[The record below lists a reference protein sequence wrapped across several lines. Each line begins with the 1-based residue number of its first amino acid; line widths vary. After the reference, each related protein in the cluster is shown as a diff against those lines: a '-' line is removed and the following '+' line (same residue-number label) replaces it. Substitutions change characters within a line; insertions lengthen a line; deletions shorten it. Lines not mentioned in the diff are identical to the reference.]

1 MKIAYLVMGY
11 VHRAGDE
18 LRRARRNAGL
28 TQEQLAAKAD
38 ISREYVSQL
47 ERDRQSPTVDTLLR
61 VCRILGVSPSQII
74 ESIEKETQ
82 SGRIR
87 SR

>member
-1 MKIAYLVMGY
+1 ML
-11 VHRAGDE
+11 GDE

-47 ERDRQSPTVDTLLR
+47 ERDRQSPTVDMLLR
-61 VCRILGVSPSQII
+61 ICRILGASPSKII
-74 ESIEKETQ
+74 ESIENKTQ
-82 SGRIR
+82 SGRR
-87 SR
+87 LSR